1 MINSQLEVL
10 TQAKDYLNTVST
22 YHYNEIIKPNFI
34 SSAGA
39 HIRHIIDHYLAIKAG
54 LQAHYIDYDI
64 RERNSNIEHQPAIAL
79 EQITNIIQWLTAIN
93 EKTLTTIVTLS
104 TEVSISSCQVAT
116 VKTTIARELVFA
128 ASHAVHHY
136 AMIAQIALLQNHPLP
151 AHFGIAPATAT
162 HLRQQHSN
170 SAIN

>member
-22 YHYNEIIKPNFI
+22 PHYNEVIKPNFI

-39 HIRHIIDHYLAIKAG
+39 HIRHIIDHYQAIMTGLANN
-54 LQAHYIDYDI
+54 YIDYGK
-64 RERNSNIEHQPAIAL
+64 RERHSDIETIPAIASAKIV
-79 EQITNIIQWLTAIN
+79 EIYHWLTS
-93 EKTLTTIVTLS
+93 LTSEQLDKLVTLS
-104 TEVSISSCQVAT
+104 TEVSISNCQVAT

-136 AMIAQIALLQNHPLP
+136 AMIAQIALLQQQALP
-151 AHFGIAPATAT
+151 QHFGIAPATAT
-162 HLRQQHSN
+162 YLRAQAKQTH
-170 SAIN
+170 